1 MAHIRPM
8 IPADYPVAAALADD
22 AIRRGLVGRPS
33 WENEADVARELA
45 VEGKAA
51 FIAALRDDG
60 SVAGLAGY
68 HLTAD
73 GEAELFGPLVKEE
86 GHGIGAWLSS
96 RIEALARQQ
105 GATTY
110 SMLIGLRNGSGAAWA
125 QWRGY
130 QPDTEHPESILTWVY
145 PGELRPVNTAT
156 QGRIRPAEPDDLARI
171 DGLYQDCFPL
181 GRRSRAEWGQLL
193 KQCHVLTLDEQVVGF
208 LRLQAGTGWV
218 HDLCVDRPLR
228 RRGLGARLLSGVI
241 EQFWQ
246 THAVKVG
253 LVVPLDSEAPL
264 ALFRRMGFRR
274 EVAVAKWM
282 KRES

>member
-33 WENEADVARELA
+33 WESEDDVAAELA
-45 VEGKAA
+45 TQGPSA

-60 SVAGLAGY
+60 TVVGLAGY
-68 HLTAD
+68 RLKAD
-73 GEAELFGPLVKEE
+73 GEAELFGPLVQEE

-96 RIEALARQQ
+96 RIEALARQR
-105 GATTY
+105 GATAY

-130 QPDTEHPESILTWVY
+130 QPNTEHPESVLTWVY
-145 PGELRPVNTAT
+145 PGELKPVNTAT
-156 QGRIRPAEPDDLARI
+156 QGQIRPAGPADLERI
-171 DGLYQDCFPL
+171 HTLYQDCFPL
-181 GRRSRAEWGQLL
+181 WRRSLAEWGQLL
-193 KQCHVLTLDEQVVGF
+193 TQCHVLTLDEQVAGF
-208 LRLQAGTGWV
+208 LRLDEGTGWV

-228 RRGLGARLLSGVI
+228 RRGLGAQLLSGVV

-246 THAVKVG
+246 TRSLKVG

-282 KRES
+282 KREG